1 MCFLNFQNLSLYFV
15 HKKHLREWR
24 KVQMLRN
31 MSIQSIVDQVRT
43 TFESHKNEDHI
54 EVELRLGKHNGS
66 LFDTNV
72 GKETWERVLRGL
84 RKYEGWESTKTGVV
98 DVFYNDANNIRI
110 TSDEDSGEQTMV
122 QKINVVKEDF
132 RREPLDVRFSVSREI
147 PTWGEYPMDR
157 KRTKT
162 RYSFLR
168 KNLSIDMTI
177 SSGDNVDMDSEEECS
192 YQIEL
197 EIVKPQNVGT
207 RDEFFNILHKVND
220 LSKLIPL

>member
-1 MCFLNFQNLSLYFV
+1 M
-15 HKKHLREWR
+15 HDIK
-24 KVQMLRN
+24 
-31 MSIQSIVDQVRT
+31 SITEKLFPV
-43 TFESHKNEDHI
+43 FESHKDEENI
-54 EVELRLGKHNGS
+54 EVEIRLGKHNGS

-72 GKETWERVLRGL
+72 GKETFERILDGL
-84 RKYEGWESTKTGVV
+84 KKYNGWENIKTTTSENY
-98 DVFYNDANNIRI
+98 YNDANSIRI
-110 TSDEDSGEQTMV
+110 TVNEDTGEQTMI

-132 RREPLDVRFSVSREI
+132 TGEPLDVRFSVSREI

-192 YQIEL
+192 YQVEL
-197 EIVKPQNVGT
+197 EIVKPQDVGT

-220 LSKLIPL
+220 LSKLIPV

>member
-1 MCFLNFQNLSLYFV
+1 M
-15 HKKHLREWR
+15 HDIK
-24 KVQMLRN
+24 
-31 MSIQSIVDQVRT
+31 SITEKLLPV
-43 TFESHKNEDHI
+43 FESHKDEENI
-54 EVELRLGKHNGS
+54 EVEIRLGKHNGS

-72 GKETWERVLRGL
+72 GKETFERVLDGL
-84 RKYEGWESTKTGVV
+84 KKYNGWENIKTTTSENY
-98 DVFYNDANNIRI
+98 YNDANSIRI
-110 TSDEDSGEQTMV
+110 SVNEDTSEQTMI

-132 RREPLDVRFSVSREI
+132 TGEPLDMRFSVSREI

-197 EIVKPQNVGT
+197 EIVKPQDVRT

-220 LSKLIPL
+220 LSKLIPV

>member
-1 MCFLNFQNLSLYFV
+1 MHDV
-15 HKKHLREWR
+15 K
-24 KVQMLRN
+24 
-31 MSIQSIVDQVRT
+31 SITEKLLPV
-43 TFESHKNEDHI
+43 FESHKDEENI
-54 EVELRLGKHNGS
+54 EVEIRLGKHNGS

-72 GKETWERVLRGL
+72 GKETFERILDGL
-84 RKYEGWESTKTGVV
+84 KRYNGWENIKTTTSENY
-98 DVFYNDANNIRI
+98 YNDANSIRI
-110 TSDEDSGEQTMV
+110 TVNEDTGEQTMI

-132 RREPLDVRFSVSREI
+132 TGEPLDVRFSVSREI

-197 EIVKPQNVGT
+197 EIVKPQDVGT

>member
-1 MCFLNFQNLSLYFV
+1 M
-15 HKKHLREWR
+15 HDIK
-24 KVQMLRN
+24 
-31 MSIQSIVDQVRT
+31 SITEKLLPV
-43 TFESHKNEDHI
+43 FESHKDEENI
-54 EVELRLGKHNGS
+54 EVEIRLGKHNGS

-72 GKETWERVLRGL
+72 GKETFERILDGL
-84 RKYEGWESTKTGVV
+84 KKYNGWENIKTTTSENY
-98 DVFYNDANNIRI
+98 YNDANSIRI
-110 TSDEDSGEQTMV
+110 TVNEDTGEQTMI

-132 RREPLDVRFSVSREI
+132 TGEPLDMRFSVSREI

-197 EIVKPQNVGT
+197 EIVKPEDVGT

-220 LSKLIPL
+220 LSKLIPM